1 MTTQKE
7 TGNINQII
15 PTNID
20 HKSISFHPI
29 HTDRTLYKHV
39 LLHVCIYVGGG
50 LTALLIGAAYS
61 SWFPGGKWSLRTPGW
76 EPGWWGGMVMPS
88 V

>member
-1 MTTQKE
+1 MTTPKE

-20 HKSISFHPI
+20 HKPISFHPI

-61 SWFPGGKWSLRTPGW
+61 SCSLGESGASALQDGSQDGGVAW
-76 EPGWWGGMVMPS
+76 
-88 V
+88 